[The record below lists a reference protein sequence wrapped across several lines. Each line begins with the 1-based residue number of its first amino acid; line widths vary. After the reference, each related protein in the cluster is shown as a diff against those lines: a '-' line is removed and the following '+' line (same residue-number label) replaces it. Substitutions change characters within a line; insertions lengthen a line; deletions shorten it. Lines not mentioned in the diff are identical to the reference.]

1 MKSLGTILLCSVSLC
16 AADRLQYPK
25 TKTVDHLDELH
36 GAKIPDPYRWLEDAN
51 SADTKAWVEAQ
62 NAVTMPYLASLP
74 GRDAI
79 KSRLTKLWNY
89 ERYTGVFER
98 GGRYFWFYNNGLQDR
113 PVLYT
118 AKSLSEPGE
127 VLIDPNKFED
137 KTVALAD
144 VEVSADGKLLAFA
157 LQKAGSDWRDV
168 EFMDL
173 ATRKPLP
180 DKLQWVKFSSPL
192 WSEDG
197 KGVYYSR
204 YDTPDEANKLQNL
217 NINQKVYYHRI
228 GTAQSEDRLI
238 FFRPEEKNWMY
249 GAFETEDAKYIVMAI
264 FKGSDRKNAWFYRP
278 LKSEKWVELL
288 PKFDSDY
295 ELIGTEG
302 DRFFFTTT
310 LDAERGRLIEI
321 DLARPEPANWKT
333 IVPESRDTLE
343 TASYVNSTFI
353 VTYMHDGYSQV
364 RLFDRAGKP
373 QGEVALPGIGKVSG
387 FRGRQDDTEVFY
399 TYTSYLAPA
408 TVYRFDV
415 KTRRSTV
422 YKSPRIA
429 ADLSQYETKHVFYN
443 SKDGTRIPMFLT
455 HRKGLKLDGS
465 NPVYLYG
472 YGGFNIPVTVAF
484 KPGDIAWLE
493 MGAVVAYPALR
504 GGGEY
509 GREWH
514 MAGTKSRKQNVFDDF
529 IGAAEYLIR
538 EKYTSPR
545 KIAIFGGSNGGLLV
559 AASMLQRPDLFGAVV
574 PAVGV
579 LDMLRFHKFTIGWG
593 WQSDYGSPDNPEDFK
608 ALLAYSPY
616 HNVKKGREYPPTLVT
631 TADHDDRV
639 VPAHSYK
646 FVSALQAAQEGK
658 APILIRVQTKAGHGA
673 GKPLSM
679 QIEEA
684 ADVMAFAAHHIGID
698 PKLP

>member
-1 MKSLGTILLCSVSLC
+1 MKSLGTIRLCSVSLC